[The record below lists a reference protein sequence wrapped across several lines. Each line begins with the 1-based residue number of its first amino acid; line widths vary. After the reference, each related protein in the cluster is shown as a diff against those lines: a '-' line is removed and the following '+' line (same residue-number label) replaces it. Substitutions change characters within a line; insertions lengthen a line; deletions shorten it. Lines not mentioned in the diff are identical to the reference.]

1 MKSVLIS
8 IQPKWCELIANGKK
22 TVEVRKTKPKLE
34 TPFKVYIYCTANK
47 QGTHDLLE
55 IHGTDGKIRKA
66 NGKVIGEF
74 VCERIDRIGK
84 RGIPNNFDYCYLSLN
99 EWGNDDIEIEIT
111 DIKKSCISKEELNLY
126 GEKTN
131 CLYAWHISDLVL
143 YDKPKELNRFQKPC
157 IRDCDCGGCEN
168 AYYTRDYGFEGC
180 ALEEGLTR
188 PPQSWCYVEEL
199 GGG

>member
-8 IQPKWCELIANGKK
+8 IQPKWCELIARREK

-34 TPFKVYIYCTANK
+34 TPFKVYIYCTK
-47 QGTHDLLE
+47 QKVNGEILLTYDKKVE
-55 IHGTDGKIRKA
+55 GRNRGFRDKGDIPLA
-66 NGKVIGEF
+66 GKVIGEF
-74 VCERIDRIGK
+74 VC
-84 RGIPNNFDYCYLSLN
+84 
-99 EWGNDDIEIEIT
+99 DDITVAERGSYCVLP
-111 DIKKSCISKEELNLY
+111 KSKTLIDELDLLEYADGKTVY
-126 GEKTN
+126 G
-131 CLYAWHISDLVL
+131 WHISDLVI

-199 GGG
+199 G